1 VDWREIITQEQQ
13 GMTAWAAVAPTMTA
27 GEAVTPWTSLELSFE
42 LLTNIKRH
50 RQRLAP
56 LLRSYAVIYVTR
68 PNGEVVG
75 KFSEAEF
82 HGKIASGDIS
92 PNDQYL
98 SEDAGGTWKKASEFP
113 GATFP
118 AAKHGMPVAS
128 PGLPPA
134 RPTKSPPLPRT
145 GSAPP
150 QRIVYVARNGEVIAE
165 HTEAEFRKRVANGT
179 IPGTDHYFCEGFT
192 DWKLVEHFKH
202 PSKRPLTDPS
212 QIGGLLVLS
221 WFAPLLS
228 PALILATIV
237 ITIAAFVIAI
247 MTIVKGRAA
256 AGMFLFAGCIFS
268 PFITLAIISARH

>member
-1 VDWREIITQEQQ
+1 
-13 GMTAWAAVAPTMTA
+13 
-27 GEAVTPWTSLELSFE
+27 
-42 LLTNIKRH
+42 
-50 RQRLAP
+50 
-56 LLRSYAVIYVTR
+56 VIYVAR
-68 PNGEVVG
+68 ANGEVVG

-82 HGKIASGDIS
+82 QAKIASGDIS

-98 SEDAGGTWKKASEFP
+98 SEGGATWKKASEFP

-118 AAKHGMPVAS
+118 PAREASRVAS
-128 PGLPPA
+128 RRLPPA
-134 RPTKSPPLPRT
+134 APSTPPRLPAAGSKSPY
-145 GSAPP
+145 
-150 QRIVYVARNGEVIAE
+150 RIVYVARNGELIAE

-179 IPGTDHYFCEGFT
+179 IPGRHYYFCEGFT

-228 PALILATIV
+228 PTLILATTV
-237 ITIAAFVIAI
+237 ITITAFVIAI

-256 AGMFLFAGCIFS
+256 AGMFLIAGCILS